1 MRFDRSKAG
10 LATLLVALALSA
22 GALAQSREP
31 PELKTCLDEN
41 LDNEPR
47 IAACG
52 KVVANKTASIDFR
65 VEALITRGL
74 LWDDE
79 EEYDKAIA
87 DYTEALKLAP
97 NDHATLV
104 LRGNSHDANGS
115 PQLAIADYTAAIK
128 LAPDDAAAYYNR
140 ATVYE
145 ELGER
150 DKAIADYT
158 KALEIEPD
166 YTDAKEALDQLRRQR

>member
-1 MRFDRSKAG
+1 MLYA
-10 LATLLVALALSA
+10 LMLALVSM
-22 GALAQSREP
+22 GAAAQAPEP
-31 PELKTCLDEN
+31 AEMKVCLDEN

-52 KVVANKTASIDFR
+52 KVIANKKLSIDVR
-65 VEALITRGL
+65 TEALITRGL

-87 DYTEALKLAP
+87 DYTEALKLTP

-140 ATVYE
+140 GTVYE
-145 ELGER
+145 ELGEKQ
-150 DKAIADYT
+150 KAIADYA
-158 KALEIEPD
+158 KAVEIEPD
-166 YTDAKEALDQLRRQR
+166 YTDARDALNELTGKR